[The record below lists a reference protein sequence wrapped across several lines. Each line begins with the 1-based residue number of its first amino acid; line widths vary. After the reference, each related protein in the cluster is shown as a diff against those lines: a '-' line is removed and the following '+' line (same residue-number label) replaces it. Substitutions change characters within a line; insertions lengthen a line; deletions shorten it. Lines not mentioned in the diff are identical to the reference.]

1 MDSLQL
7 DLDDLNIE
15 SFATTDNAS
24 ADGGTVFGQTALP
37 NPEEDDPQY
46 GDNPNDGGEQQK
58 VFLPSLLPCL
68 PSARCDSGIVGNTCD
83 AANTCNCQIA

>member
-15 SFATTDNAS
+15 SFATTDHATA
-24 ADGGTVFGQTALP
+24 ADGTVFGQTALP

-46 GDNPNDGGEQQK
+46 GDNPGDGGEQQK
-58 VFLPSLLPCL
+58 VFLPSLLICL
-68 PSARCDSGIVGNTCD
+68 PSGNCESGIAGNSCD
-83 AANTCNCQIA
+83 CPEII